1 MNSALPA
8 SCKLRFDDPDKLYD
22 FYVTITPDEGY
33 WKNGSFLFHVQVT
46 EEYNFAV
53 SWRMSNLIKS
63 DRAELI

>member
-53 SWRMSNLIKS
+53 SRRN
-63 DRAELI
+63 E